1 MMTGIGA
8 IEPSASSGAM
18 AQFAPGADLRRRSM
32 TRLSLT
38 DKIYLYGDLNR
49 IASSRRL
56 GREAQRNMEL
66 IWLAGRL
73 DKLLQRGR

>member
-1 MMTGIGA
+1 
-8 IEPSASSGAM
+8 
-18 AQFAPGADLRRRSM
+18 
-32 TRLSLT
+32 LT
-38 DKIYLYGDLNR
+38 DKIYLYGYLNR

-56 GREAQRNMEL
+56 RREAQRNMEL

>member
-1 MMTGIGA
+1 MFEIGWFRFCPRSR
-8 IEPSASSGAM
+8 PSSTLYDPAE
-18 AQFAPGADLRRRSM
+18 
-32 TRLSLT
+32 LT
-38 DKIYLYGDLNR
+38 EKIYLYGYLNR

-56 GREAQRNMEL
+56 GREGQRNMEL